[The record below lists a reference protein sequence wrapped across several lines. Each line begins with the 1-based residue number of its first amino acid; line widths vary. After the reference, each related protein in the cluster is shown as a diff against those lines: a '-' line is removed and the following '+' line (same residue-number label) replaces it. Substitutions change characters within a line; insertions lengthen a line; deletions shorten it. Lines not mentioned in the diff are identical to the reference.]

1 MDVRGDSNLK
11 QIIGLWLGPAAALGL
26 LLFVNLDP
34 DNAAITRT
42 ASVAVLMA
50 VWWMTEAIPIPATAL
65 LPVALFPLLGIM
77 DGKAV
82 ATTYFNN
89 VIFLFIGGFIMA
101 LAMQRWNLHR
111 RVALWT
117 VRLIGTGPK
126 RIVLSFMVATAFLS
140 MWISNTAT
148 TMMMVPIALSVILKF
163 RESDSSVGVNRLA
176 VTLLLGIA
184 YSASIGGMATLIGTP
199 PNLALVRIFAITF
212 PEAPE
217 ITFTSWL
224 TFALPL
230 SVLFLVIAWGTLVLI
245 FMPRRYELAK
255 PELFQVEYRK
265 LGSVTYEEKI
275 VLLLSVL
282 MGLLWLFRLDIDLGA
297 MTLPGWSSLWPV
309 PDFIDDGTVAIAIAL
324 LLFIIP
330 SRSVRGRMMN
340 WETASKLNWGIVI
353 LFGGGF
359 ALAAGF
365 KESGLSA
372 WVADGLA
379 GLESVAPVFQV
390 VGTCTVMTF
399 LTELTSNTAT
409 TQIVLPLLASLAQA
423 IKINPLLLMIPATLS
438 ASCAFMLPVAT
449 PPNAIVF
456 GSGAVRMADMVKA
469 GIVMNLVGVVLI
481 TCSIFL
487 IGFSVFAI
495 DLVVLPE
502 WVTY

>member
-1 MDVRGDSNLK
+1 VDPAGGRNLK
-11 QIIGLWLGPAAALGL
+11 QTIGLWLGPAAALGL
-26 LLFVNLDP
+26 LLFVDLDP
-34 DNAAITRT
+34 HHAAVTRT
-42 ASVAVLMA
+42 ASVAILMA
-50 VWWMTEAIPIPATAL
+50 IWWITEAIPIPATAL
-65 LPVALFPLLGIM
+65 LPVALFPLMGIM
-77 DGKAV
+77 SGKSV

-163 RESDSSVGVNRLA
+163 RESDSTEGVNRFA
-176 VTLLLGIA
+176 VTLRLGIA
-184 YSASIGGMATLIGTP
+184 YSASIGGMATIIGTP

-212 PEAPE
+212 PQAPE
-217 ITFTSWL
+217 ITFANWL

-230 SVLFLVIAWGTLVLI
+230 SILFLVISWGILVLI
-245 FMPRRYELAK
+245 FMPRRHEFAK
-255 PELFQVEYRK
+255 RGLFQAEYFK
-265 LGSVTYEEKI
+265 LGKVTYEEKT
-275 VLLLSVL
+275 VLFLSVL
-282 MGLLWLFRLDIDLGA
+282 MGFLWLFRLDINLGT

-309 PDFIDDGTVAIAIAL
+309 PDFIDDGTVAIAVAL
-324 LLFIIP
+324 ALFLIP
-330 SRSVRGRMMN
+330 SRSKRGRIMN
-340 WETASKLNWGIVI
+340 WETATKLHWGIVI

-372 WVADGLA
+372 WVADGLT
-379 GLESVAPVFQV
+379 GLASLGPVFQV
-390 VGTCTVMTF
+390 AGTCTTMTL

-409 TQIVLPLLASLAQA
+409 TQIALPLLASLAQA
-423 IKINPLLLMIPATLS
+423 IEINPLLLMIPATLS

-456 GSGAVRMADMVKA
+456 GSGEVRMADMVKA
-469 GIVMNLVGVVLI
+469 GIIMNLVGVVLI
-481 TCSIFL
+481 TLLIFL
-487 IGFSVFAI
+487 IGLSVFAI
-495 DLVVLPE
+495 DLSTLPG
-502 WVTY
+502 WVS

>member
-1 MDVRGDSNLK
+1 VDLGGDRNLK
-11 QIIGLWLGPAAALGL
+11 QIIGLWLGPTAALGM
-26 LLFVNLDP
+26 LLFVDLDP

-42 ASVAVLMA
+42 ASVAILMA
-50 VWWMTEAIPIPATAL
+50 VWWITEAIPIPATAL

-82 ATTYFNN
+82 ATTYFND

-163 RESDSSVGVNRLA
+163 RESDSDAKINSFA

-199 PNLALVRIFAITF
+199 PNLALVRIFAITY
-212 PEAPE
+212 PEAPD
-217 ITFTSWL
+217 ITFTTWL

-230 SVLFLVIAWGTLVLI
+230 SVLFLAIAWGTLVLI
-245 FMPRRYELAK
+245 FMPRRYEFTK
-255 PELFQVEYRK
+255 PELFKVEYRK
-265 LGSVTYEEKI
+265 LGKVTYEEKI
-275 VLLLSVL
+275 VLLLSTL
-282 MGLLWLFRLDIDLGA
+282 MGLLWLFRLDIELGA
-297 MTLPGWSSLWPV
+297 MTLPGWSSLWSL
-309 PDFIDDGTVAIAIAL
+309 PDFIDDGTVAIAVAL

-330 SRSVRGRMMN
+330 SRSVRGRLMN
-340 WETASKLNWGIVI
+340 WETASRLHWGIVI

-372 WVADGLA
+372 WVADGLV
-379 GLESVAPVFQV
+379 GLGSVVPVFQV
-390 VGTCTVMTF
+390 AGTCTIVTL

-423 IKINPLLLMIPATLS
+423 IKVNPLLLMIPATLS

-456 GSGAVRMADMVKA
+456 GSGEVKMADMVKG
-469 GIVMNLVGVVLI
+469 GIAMNLLGVILI
-481 TCSIFL
+481 TCLIFMVGL
-487 IGFSVFAI
+487 SVFAI
-495 DLVVLPE
+495 DLTALPG
-502 WVTY
+502 WVSP